1 MDIFVFGTL
10 RSDTLREIVLGRDM
24 SSDDI
29 CEATIRDF
37 QVYWAKEGPFPVMI
51 PEPNS
56 EAYGLVLKNL
66 SEPDVERLNY
76 YELGFDYVL
85 ATTSVETHAGQIG
98 VSAYFCNRSDM
109 ATTKL
114 WSFDDWL
121 SDHSEIQ
128 YLAAREFLD
137 FFGTKFG
144 DTAQVMYNSILKRA
158 EVFVSESSTP
168 SSALEIGPDL
178 NTNIQIEDLKREYL
192 GFFALNQVDLKY
204 PFFDNSTSG
213 LKSRT
218 ILMGSEASLIL
229 PYDPIL
235 DKVLLVEQFRIG
247 PFCRGDKAPWVY
259 EPVAGMI
266 EFGEKPEDAAK
277 REVFEEA
284 GIQVTNLVKINSG
297 YPNPGEATTYFYN
310 YIGIVDLSDYSPGIY
325 GVRDEG
331 EDIRTHVI
339 DFKEVLS
346 WSISNKLRVLPLT
359 TMVLWLALNK
369 LKLSSK

>member
-109 ATTKL
+109 ATSKL
-114 WSFDDWL
+114 WSYDDWL

>member
-29 CEATIRDF
+29 CEATIKDF

-109 ATTKL
+109 ATSKL
-114 WSFDDWL
+114 WSYDDWL

-266 EFGEKPEDAAK
+266 EFGEKPEDAAR

>member
-29 CEATIRDF
+29 CEATIKDF

>member
-29 CEATIRDF
+29 CEATIKDF

-109 ATTKL
+109 ATSKL
-114 WSFDDWL
+114 WSYDDWL

-144 DTAQVMYNSILKRA
+144 HTAQVMYNSILKRA

>member
-29 CEATIRDF
+29 CEATIKDF

-109 ATTKL
+109 ATSKL
-114 WSFDDWL
+114 WSYDDWL

-284 GIQVTNLVKINSG
+284 GIQVTKLVKINSG

-339 DFKEVLS
+339 DFKNVLN

>member
-29 CEATIRDF
+29 CEATIKDF

-109 ATTKL
+109 ATSKL
-114 WSFDDWL
+114 WSYDDWL

-204 PFFDNSTSG
+204 SFFDNSTSG

>member
-10 RSDTLREIVLGRDM
+10 RSDTLREIVLGRDI

-109 ATTKL
+109 ATAKL

-121 SDHSEIQ
+121 SDHSAIQ
-128 YLAAREFLD
+128 YLAAQEFLD

-213 LKSRT
+213 VKSRT

-284 GIQVTNLVKINSG
+284 GIQVTKLVKINSG

-331 EDIRTHVI
+331 EDIRTHVC
-339 DFKEVLS
+339 DFKEVFN
-346 WSISNKLRVLPLT
+346 WSISNKLRVLPLN

>member
-29 CEATIRDF
+29 CEATIKDF

-109 ATTKL
+109 ATSKL
-114 WSFDDWL
+114 WSYDDWL

-144 DTAQVMYNSILKRA
+144 DTAKVMYHSILKRA
-158 EVFVSESSTP
+158 EVFVSEGSTP
-168 SSALEIGPDL
+168 SSAIEIGPDL
-178 NTNIQIEDLKREYL
+178 NTNIQIKDLKREYL

-213 LKSRT
+213 VKSRT

>member
-10 RSDTLREIVLGRDM
+10 RSDTLREIVLGRDI

-144 DTAQVMYNSILKRA
+144 DTAKVMYHSILKRA
-158 EVFVSESSTP
+158 EVFVSEGSTP
-168 SSALEIGPDL
+168 SSAIEIGPDL
-178 NTNIQIEDLKREYL
+178 NTNIQIKDLKREYL

-213 LKSRT
+213 VKSRT

-266 EFGEKPEDAAK
+266 EFGEKPEVAAK

-284 GIQVTNLVKINSG
+284 GIEVTKLVKINSG

-331 EDIRTHVI
+331 EDIRTHVC
-339 DFKEVLS
+339 DFKEVFN
-346 WSISNKLRVLPLT
+346 WSISNKLRVLPLN

>member
-10 RSDTLREIVLGRDM
+10 RSDTLRKIVLGRDI
-24 SSDDI
+24 SPNDT
-29 CEATIRDF
+29 CRATIKDF
-37 QVYWAKEGPFPVMI
+37 RVYWAKAGPFPVMI

-56 EAYGLVLKNL
+56 EAHGLVLKNL
-66 SEPDVERLNY
+66 SGPDVERLNY

-85 ATTSVETHAGQIG
+85 GPTWVETHSGQIE

-109 ATTKL
+109 ATAKL
-114 WSFDDWL
+114 WSFADWL
-121 SDHSEIQ
+121 SDHSEVQ

-158 EVFVSESSTP
+158 EVFANESSSP
-168 SSALEIGPDL
+168 ISALEIGPDM
-178 NTNIQIEDLKREYL
+178 NTKIQVEDLKREYL
-192 GFFALNQVDLKY
+192 GFFALNQLDLKY
-204 PFFDNSTSG
+204 PFFDHSISEK
-213 LKSRT
+213 KSRT

-310 YIGIVDLSDYSPGIY
+310 YIGIVDLSNYSPGIY
-325 GVRDEG
+325 GIRDEG

-339 DFKEVLS
+339 DFKEVLN
-346 WSISNKLRVLPLT
+346 WSISNKLRVLPLN

>member
-109 ATTKL
+109 ATSKL
-114 WSFDDWL
+114 WSYDDWL

-213 LKSRT
+213 VKSRT

>member
-24 SSDDI
+24 SSNDI

-109 ATTKL
+109 ATSKL

-121 SDHSEIQ
+121 SNHSEIQ
-128 YLAAREFLD
+128 HLAAREFLD

-168 SSALEIGPDL
+168 SSALEIGPDQ

-339 DFKEVLS
+339 DFTEVLS

>member
-1 MDIFVFGTL
+1 M
-10 RSDTLREIVLGRDM
+10 
-24 SSDDI
+24 
-29 CEATIRDF
+29 
-37 QVYWAKEGPFPVMI
+37 
-51 PEPNS
+51 
-56 EAYGLVLKNL
+56 
-66 SEPDVERLNY
+66 
-76 YELGFDYVL
+76 GFDYVL
-85 ATTSVETHAGQIG
+85 APTSVETHAGQIE

-114 WSFDDWL
+114 WSFDEWL
-121 SDHSEIQ
+121 SEHSETQ

-144 DTAQVMYNSILKRA
+144 DTAQAMYNSILKRA
-158 EVFVSESSTP
+158 EVFVSASSTP
-168 SSALEIGPDL
+168 TSALEIGPDM
-178 NTNIQIEDLKREYL
+178 NTNIQVEDLKREYL

-213 LKSRT
+213 VKSRT

-325 GVRDEG
+325 GIRDEG

-339 DFKEVLS
+339 DFKEVLN
-346 WSISNKLRVLPLT
+346 WSISNKLRVLPLN

>member
-29 CEATIRDF
+29 CEATIKDF

-109 ATTKL
+109 ATSKL
-114 WSFDDWL
+114 WSYDDWL

-339 DFKEVLS
+339 DFKEVFN
-346 WSISNKLRVLPLT
+346 WSISNKLRVLPLN

>member
-29 CEATIRDF
+29 CEATIKDF

-85 ATTSVETHAGQIG
+85 DTTSVETHAGQIG

-109 ATTKL
+109 ATSKL
-114 WSFDDWL
+114 WSYDDWL

-168 SSALEIGPDL
+168 SSALETGPDL

>member
-168 SSALEIGPDL
+168 TSALEIGPDL

>member
-10 RSDTLREIVLGRDM
+10 RSDTLRKIVLGRDM

-29 CEATIRDF
+29 CRATIKDF
-37 QVYWAKEGPFPVMI
+37 RVYWAKEGPFPVMI

-56 EAYGLVLKNL
+56 ETHGLVLRNL
-66 SEPDVERLNY
+66 SEPDIERLNY

-85 ATTSVETHAGQIG
+85 APTSVETHAGQIE

-114 WSFDDWL
+114 WSFNDWL

-128 YLAAREFLD
+128 YLAAQEFLD

-158 EVFVSESSTP
+158 EVFVSESSAPT
-168 SSALEIGPDL
+168 SALEFGPDMK
-178 NTNIQIEDLKREYL
+178 TNIQVEELKREYL

-204 PFFDNSTSG
+204 PFFDNSTSEA
-213 LKSRT
+213 KSRT

-310 YIGIVDLSDYSPGIY
+310 YIGIVDLSNYSPGIY
-325 GVRDEG
+325 GIKDEG
-331 EDIRTHVI
+331 EDIRTHVF
-339 DFKEVLS
+339 DFKEVLN
-346 WSISNKLRVLPLT
+346 WSISNKLRVLPLN

>member
-29 CEATIRDF
+29 CEATIKDF

-109 ATTKL
+109 ATSKL
-114 WSFDDWL
+114 WSYDDWL

-339 DFKEVLS
+339 DFKKVLS

>member
-29 CEATIRDF
+29 CEATIKDF

-109 ATTKL
+109 ATSKL
-114 WSFDDWL
+114 WSYDDWL

-213 LKSRT
+213 VKSRT

>member
-10 RSDTLREIVLGRDM
+10 RSDTLRKIVLGRDI

-29 CEATIRDF
+29 CEATIKDF

-56 EAYGLVLKNL
+56 EAHGLVLKNL
-66 SEPDVERLNY
+66 RESDVERLNY

-85 ATTSVETHAGQIG
+85 ATTSVETDAGQIG

-109 ATTKL
+109 ATAKL

-121 SDHSEIQ
+121 SDHSAIQ
-128 YLAAREFLD
+128 YLAAQEFLD

-213 LKSRT
+213 VKSRT

-266 EFGEKPEDAAK
+266 EFGEKPEVAAK

-284 GIQVTNLVKINSG
+284 GIEVTKLVKINSG

-331 EDIRTHVI
+331 EDIRTHVC
-339 DFKEVLS
+339 DFKEVFN
-346 WSISNKLRVLPLT
+346 WSISNKLRVLPLN

>member
-10 RSDTLREIVLGRDM
+10 RSDTLRKIVLGRDM

-29 CEATIRDF
+29 CEATIQDF

-56 EAYGLVLKNL
+56 EAHGLVLKNL
-66 SEPDVERLNY
+66 NEPDVERLNY

-85 ATTSVETHAGQIG
+85 ATTSVETNAGQIG

-109 ATTKL
+109 ATSKL

-144 DTAQVMYNSILKRA
+144 DTAKVMYHSILKRA
-158 EVFVSESSTP
+158 EVFVSEGSTP
-168 SSALEIGPDL
+168 SSAIEIGPDL

-213 LKSRT
+213 VKSRT

-284 GIQVTNLVKINSG
+284 GIQVTKLVKINSG

-331 EDIRTHVI
+331 EDIRTHVC
-339 DFKEVLS
+339 DFKEVFN
-346 WSISNKLRVLPLT
+346 WSISNKLRVLPLN

>member
-29 CEATIRDF
+29 CEATIKDF

-56 EAYGLVLKNL
+56 EAHGLVLKNL
-66 SEPDVERLNY
+66 REPDIERLNY

-213 LKSRT
+213 VKSRT

-284 GIQVTNLVKINSG
+284 GIQVTKLVKINSG

-331 EDIRTHVI
+331 EDIRTHVC
-339 DFKEVLS
+339 DFKEVFN
-346 WSISNKLRVLPLT
+346 WSISNKLRVLPLN

>member
-29 CEATIRDF
+29 CEATIKDF

-109 ATTKL
+109 ATSKL
-114 WSFDDWL
+114 WSYDDWL

-168 SSALEIGPDL
+168 TSALEIGPDL

>member
-10 RSDTLREIVLGRDM
+10 RSDTLREIVLGRDI

-158 EVFVSESSTP
+158 EVFVSEGSTP
-168 SSALEIGPDL
+168 SSAIEIGPDL
-178 NTNIQIEDLKREYL
+178 NTNIQIKDLKREYL

-213 LKSRT
+213 VKSRT

-339 DFKEVLS
+339 DFKEVFN

>member
-10 RSDTLREIVLGRDM
+10 RSDTLRKIVLGRDI

-29 CEATIRDF
+29 CEATIKDF

-56 EAYGLVLKNL
+56 EAHGLVLKNL
-66 SEPDVERLNY
+66 NEPDVERLNY

-85 ATTSVETHAGQIG
+85 ATTSVETNTGQIG

-144 DTAQVMYNSILKRA
+144 DTAKVMYHSILKRA
-158 EVFVSESSTP
+158 EVFVSEGSTP
-168 SSALEIGPDL
+168 SSAIEIGPDL
-178 NTNIQIEDLKREYL
+178 NTNIQIKDLKREYL

-213 LKSRT
+213 VKSRT

-266 EFGEKPEDAAK
+266 EFGEKPEVAAK

-284 GIQVTNLVKINSG
+284 GIEVTKLVKINSG

-339 DFKEVLS
+339 DFQQVLN
-346 WSISNKLRVLPLT
+346 WSLSNKLRVLPLN

>member
-10 RSDTLREIVLGRDM
+10 RSDTLRKIVLGRDM

-29 CEATIRDF
+29 CEATIQDF

-56 EAYGLVLKNL
+56 EAHGLVLKNL
-66 SEPDVERLNY
+66 REPDIERLNY

-85 ATTSVETHAGQIG
+85 ATTSVETDAGQIG

-109 ATTKL
+109 ATAKL

-121 SDHSEIQ
+121 SDHSAIQ
-128 YLAAREFLD
+128 YLAAQEFLD

-213 LKSRT
+213 VKSRT

-266 EFGEKPEDAAK
+266 EFGEKPEVAAK

-284 GIQVTNLVKINSG
+284 GIEVTKLVKINSG

-339 DFKEVLS
+339 DFKEVFN
-346 WSISNKLRVLPLT
+346 WSISNKLRVLPLN

>member
-29 CEATIRDF
+29 CEATIKDF

-109 ATTKL
+109 ATSKL
-114 WSFDDWL
+114 WSYDDWL

-339 DFKEVLS
+339 DFKKVLS

-369 LKLSSK
+369 PKLYSK

>member
-10 RSDTLREIVLGRDM
+10 RSDTLRKIVLGRDM

-29 CEATIRDF
+29 CEANIKDF

-109 ATTKL
+109 ATSKL
-114 WSFDDWL
+114 WSYDDWL

>member
-29 CEATIRDF
+29 CEATIRNF

-85 ATTSVETHAGQIG
+85 ATTSVETHAGKIG

-109 ATTKL
+109 ATSKL
-114 WSFDDWL
+114 WSYDDWL

-144 DTAQVMYNSILKRA
+144 HTAQVMYNSILKRA

>member
-29 CEATIRDF
+29 CEATIKDF

-66 SEPDVERLNY
+66 SQPDVERLNY

-85 ATTSVETHAGQIG
+85 STTSVETHAGQIG

-109 ATTKL
+109 ATSKL
-114 WSFDDWL
+114 WSYDDWL

-168 SSALEIGPDL
+168 SSALESGPDL

-213 LKSRT
+213 VKSRT

>member
-29 CEATIRDF
+29 CEATIKDF

-85 ATTSVETHAGQIG
+85 ATTSVETDAGQIG

-192 GFFALNQVDLKY
+192 GFFALNQVDLNY

>member
-10 RSDTLREIVLGRDM
+10 RSDTLRKIVLGRDI

-29 CEATIRDF
+29 CEATIKDF

-56 EAYGLVLKNL
+56 EAHGLVLKNL
-66 SEPDVERLNY
+66 REPDIERLNY

-85 ATTSVETHAGQIG
+85 ATTSVETDAGQIG

-109 ATTKL
+109 ATAKL

-121 SDHSEIQ
+121 SDHSAIQ
-128 YLAAREFLD
+128 YLAAQEFLD

-213 LKSRT
+213 VKSRT

-266 EFGEKPEDAAK
+266 EFGEKPEVAAK

-284 GIQVTNLVKINSG
+284 GIEVTKLVKINSG

-339 DFKEVLS
+339 DFTEVLS

>member
-29 CEATIRDF
+29 CEAIIRDF

-109 ATTKL
+109 ATSKL
-114 WSFDDWL
+114 WSYDDWL

>member
-10 RSDTLREIVLGRDM
+10 RSDTLRKIVLGRDM
-24 SSDDI
+24 FRDDV
-29 CEATIRDF
+29 CTATIKDF
-37 QVYWAKEGPFPVMI
+37 RVYWAKEGPYPVMI
-51 PEPNS
+51 PEPKS
-56 EAYGLVLKNL
+56 EAHGLVLKNL
-66 SEPDVERLNY
+66 SETDVERLNY
-76 YELGFDYVL
+76 YELGFGYVL
-85 ATTSVETHAGQIG
+85 GQTLVDTHAGQIE
-98 VSAYFCNRSDM
+98 VSAYFCKRSDM

-114 WSFDDWL
+114 WNFDDWL
-121 SDHSEIQ
+121 SYHSEIQ

-137 FFGTKFG
+137 YFGTKFG

-158 EVFVSESSTP
+158 EVYAKESSSPT
-168 SSALEIGPDL
+168 SALEIGPDM
-178 NTNIQIEDLKREYL
+178 NTNIEVEGLKREYL

-204 PFFDNSTSG
+204 PLFDNSMSG
-213 LKSRT
+213 EKSRT
-218 ILMGSEASLIL
+218 ILMGSEASLVL

-247 PFCRGDKAPWVY
+247 LFCRGDKAPWVY
-259 EPVAGMI
+259 EPVAGII
-266 EFGEKPEDAAK
+266 ELGEKPEDAAR
-277 REVFEEA
+277 REVYEEA
-284 GIQVTNLVKINSG
+284 GIQVNNLVKMNSG

-325 GVRDEG
+325 GLRDED

-339 DFKEVLS
+339 DFNKVLD
-346 WSISNKLRVLPLT
+346 WSLSNKLRVLPLN

>member
-29 CEATIRDF
+29 CEATIKDF

-109 ATTKL
+109 ATSKL
-114 WSFDDWL
+114 WSYDDWL

-339 DFKEVLS
+339 DFKEVLN

>member
-10 RSDTLREIVLGRDM
+10 LSDPLRKIVLGRDV

-29 CEATIRDF
+29 CEATIQDF

-109 ATTKL
+109 ATAKL

-121 SDHSEIQ
+121 SDHSAIQ

-168 SSALEIGPDL
+168 SSAIEIGPDL

-213 LKSRT
+213 VKSRT

-284 GIQVTNLVKINSG
+284 GIQVTKLVKINSG

>member
-29 CEATIRDF
+29 CEATIKDF

-66 SEPDVERLNY
+66 SELDVERLNY

-109 ATTKL
+109 ATSKL
-114 WSFDDWL
+114 WSYDDWL

-204 PFFDNSTSG
+204 PFFDNSISG

>member
-29 CEATIRDF
+29 CEATIKDF

-109 ATTKL
+109 ATSKL
-114 WSFDDWL
+114 WSYDDWL

-168 SSALEIGPDL
+168 SSALEIGPDQ

>member
-29 CEATIRDF
+29 CEATIKDF

-56 EAYGLVLKNL
+56 EAHGLVLKNL

-85 ATTSVETHAGQIG
+85 ATTSVETDAGQIG

-213 LKSRT
+213 VKSRT

-284 GIQVTNLVKINSG
+284 GIQVTKLVKINSG

-339 DFKEVLS
+339 DFKEVLN
-346 WSISNKLRVLPLT
+346 WSISNKLRVLPLN